1 MSDKQYSENQT
12 RFTKFI
18 AIVAAVIVVFII
30 WGVIVFLNEKKDEQP
45 VAVKKNERHVT
56 EQVPPIRR

>member
-30 WGVIVFLNEKKDEQP
+30 WGVIVFLNEKK
-45 VAVKKNERHVT
+45 R
-56 EQVPPIRR
+56 